1 MPDQDINPNT
11 PEPANIDP
19 QNPAT
24 PPADGDKPL
33 PKDEV
38 KTALDRAY
46 AARDAS
52 VLAAK
57 NAQAELDKYKQK
69 ERDAETE
76 RLKAEGK
83 LTEVHNLEKTQWE
96 NERTELAKAR
106 DAALARLDSLEL
118 KGTIEEAI
126 ASVNKEFKSE
136 RARKTA
142 VREITDLLAK
152 NDKGEWLSHDGK
164 RPQDIA
170 KAYLDDAENSYLIKA
185 PVNSGSGQPN
195 NPSGQPTV
203 NKKVSSMTN
212 TEIMELA
219 RKGGLPNQK

>member
-1 MPDQDINPNT
+1 MPDQDPNPHAQ
-11 PEPANIDP
+11 EPANPDP

-96 NERTELAKAR
+96 KEKAELAQAR

-142 VREITDLLAK
+142 IREITDLLAK

-164 RPQDIA
+164 KPQDIA

-185 PVNSGSGQPN
+185 PVNSGSGQPI
-195 NPSGQPTV
+195 NPSGQPAV

>member
-1 MPDQDINPNT
+1 MSDQNINPNEQGQADNAPAQPQT
-11 PEPANIDP
+11 PEAGG
-19 QNPAT
+19 Q
-24 PPADGDKPL
+24 PPM

-38 KTALDRAY
+38 KSALDRAY

-52 VLAAK
+52 VLAAQ

-96 NERTELAKAR
+96 KEKAELAQAR
-106 DAALARLDSLEL
+106 DAALSRLDSLEL

-142 VREITDLLAK
+142 IREITDLLVK
-152 NDKGEWLSHDGK
+152 NDKGEWLSKDGK
-164 RPQDIA
+164 KPQDIA
-170 KAYLDDAENSYLIKA
+170 KTYLDDVENSYLIKL
-185 PVNSGSGQPN
+185 PVNSGSGQPS
-195 NPSGQPTV
+195 NPSGQPAP
-203 NKKVSSMTN
+203 NKKVSQMTN
-212 TEIMELA
+212 AEILELA

>member
-1 MPDQDINPNT
+1 MSDQDINPNT
-11 PEPANIDP
+11 QEPANTDP
-19 QNPAT
+19 PNHAT
-24 PPADGDKPL
+24 PPADGGKPSQ
-33 PKDEV
+33 KDEV

-52 VLAAK
+52 VLAAQK
-57 NAQAELDKYKQK
+57 AQAELDKYKQK

-96 NERTELAKAR
+96 KEKAELAQAR
-106 DAALARLDSLEL
+106 DATLSRLDSLEL

-142 VREITDLLAK
+142 IREITDLLVK
-152 NDKGEWLSHDGK
+152 NDKGEWLSKDGEK
-164 RPQDIA
+164 PQDIA
-170 KAYLDDAENSYLIKA
+170 KTYLDDVENSYLIKL
-185 PVNSGSGQPN
+185 PVNSGSGQPS
-195 NPSGQPTV
+195 NPSGQPTPS
-203 NKKVSSMTN
+203 KKVSQMTN
-212 TEIMELA
+212 AEILEIA

>member
-1 MPDQDINPNT
+1 MPDQDIDPNT
-11 PEPANIDP
+11 PEPANTDP

-24 PPADGDKPL
+24 PPAGGDNPL

-96 NERTELAKAR
+96 KEKAELAQAR

-164 RPQDIA
+164 KPQDIA

-219 RKGGLPNQK
+219 RKGGLPNRK